1 MNTIDTLAATLEA
14 AKAEE
19 ARAAQA
25 RLEAET
31 ALIDALGVKD
41 EGAQTHRGE
50 SYRVTITG
58 VINRRIDPA
67 ALSALADRIPTPLLL
82 QAVRYKP
89 EPIAAGIRYLR
100 NNEPETYAVL
110 AEALTVTPGKPQ
122 VRVEFVGAMKEAA

>member
-1 MNTIDTLAATLEA
+1 MNTIDTLASALEA
-14 AKAEE
+14 AKTEE
-19 ARAAQA
+19 ARATQA
-25 RLEAET
+25 RLDAEA
-31 ALIDALGVKD
+31 ALIDALGVRE
-41 EGAQTHRGE
+41 EGAQTHNGE

-122 VRVEFVGAMKEAA
+122 VRIERVAAMKEAA

>member
-1 MNTIDTLAATLEA
+1 MNTIDTLAAALEA
-14 AKAEE
+14 AKVEE
-19 ARAAQA
+19 ARATARRIDVEQA
-25 RLEAET
+25 LVN
-31 ALIDALGVKD
+31 LLGVRE
-41 EGAQTHRGE
+41 EGAQTHNGE
-50 SYRVTITG
+50 HYKVTLTG
-58 VINRRIDPA
+58 VVNRRFDAA

-122 VRVEFVGAMKEAA
+122 VRIERVAAMKEAA

>member
-1 MNTIDTLAATLEA
+1 MNTIDTLAAALEA
-14 AKAEE
+14 AKTEE
-19 ARAAQA
+19 ARATQA
-25 RLEAET
+25 RLEAEA

>member
-1 MNTIDTLAATLEA
+1 MNTIDTLAAALEA

-25 RLEAET
+25 RLDAEA

-41 EGAQTHRGE
+41 EGAQTHNGE
-50 SYRVTITG
+50 AYRVTITG

-100 NNEPETYAVL
+100 NNEAETYAVL
-110 AEALTVTPGKPQ
+110 AEALTVTPGKPS
-122 VRVEFVGAMKEAA
+122 VKVERVAAMKEAA